1 MAIVQGRENVV
12 RAFRALLL
20 GQNSGKIMVR
30 DARQGLRLPIL
41 MMPPDK
47 QKDFEDLEASELFC
61 STCKRAMPV
70 RKRLFLVLLDKEIF
84 DYVCTRC
91 GSVVGKK
98 EQPWRRPA
106 QWSRI

>member
-1 MAIVQGRENVV
+1 M
-12 RAFRALLL
+12 LL
-20 GQNSGKIMVR
+20 GQNFGKMMGG
-30 DARQGLRLPIL
+30 DARQDCGLPIL
-41 MMPPDK
+41 KMPPNA
-47 QKDFEDLEASELFC
+47 QKDFEDLEASELYC

-84 DYVCTRC
+84 DYICTRC

-98 EQPWRRPA
+98 EQPWRKPA

>member
-1 MAIVQGRENVV
+1 M
-12 RAFRALLL
+12 
-20 GQNSGKIMVR
+20 M
-30 DARQGLRLPIL
+30 RL
-41 MMPPDK
+41 DEH
-47 QKDFEDLEASELFC
+47 KDLEDLEASQLFG
-61 STCKRAMPV
+61 STCRRAMPV
-70 RKRLFLVLLDKEIF
+70 PKRLFLVLDKEVF

>member
-1 MAIVQGRENVV
+1 
-12 RAFRALLL
+12 
-20 GQNSGKIMVR
+20 
-30 DARQGLRLPIL
+30 

-47 QKDFEDLEASELFC
+47 QKDFEDLEASQLFC

-84 DYVCTRC
+84 DYICTRC

>member
-1 MAIVQGRENVV
+1 
-12 RAFRALLL
+12 
-20 GQNSGKIMVR
+20 
-30 DARQGLRLPIL
+30 
-41 MMPPDK
+41 MMPPNE
-47 QKDFEDLEASELFC
+47 QKDFEDFEASQLCC
-61 STCKRAMPV
+61 STGNRAMPA

-84 DYVCTRC
+84 DYICTRC